1 MSHFRVHG
9 STALSSWGGLA
20 HGFKPRT
27 ALRHPDGE
35 TPRHG
40 SAAGWTGALPRGGPD
55 GDAGGFA
62 GCAAPPGDNSR
73 SYCPDMRVLTVKNEP
88 NQALPA
94 SAPGRTTRGH
104 RQLPGHPLPSREIAG
119 QRLS

>member
-73 SYCPDMRVLTVKNEP
+73 SYCPDMRVLTVKMNRTRHYPRRHLVVPPEVT
-88 NQALPA
+88 A
-94 SAPGRTTRGH
+94 SYPGI
-104 RQLPGHPLPSREIAG
+104 LPSREIAG